1 MANIRRPASLRQG
14 YSSATTGLAAPLAL
28 VAATALGVVAPAGA
42 QDTSEI
48 LLPTIDVETAEPA
61 TNVVPKKVKKRK
73 MVATTAPAPTPAA
86 APVAAPAAEPGKA
99 GLSPYADPVAGYRA
113 VTSANSL
120 LGQPLLET
128 ARTVTALTSEVLE
141 DKNSTSIRELA
152 RTTPGMTL
160 GTGEGGNAFGDV
172 LFIRGFKASNDT
184 FIDGVRD
191 AGVAVRETF
200 MAEQVEIT
208 KGPSGSIAGRGTTGG
223 ALNLV
228 TKKPQDSDFTET
240 ETSLGSN
247 DLARQTVDWNKVWN
261 DRFKTRVGAM
271 SQVAGVAGRD
281 VASDDRRGLSVA
293 AEYKATERLTLSFDA
308 YHLEMNQMPDWGV
321 PWDATNGVPFTEAA
335 SSRPTLDRNTYYGVA
350 DRDFQKGQQDIATFG
365 LAYDLGNGAKLT
377 NRTRLGRTVNDY
389 VLTAPERPVITAV
402 DPLDWTLTAS
412 PKGRYQVNSILANQT
427 ELTFAPKIGGRAHN
441 IAIGLEVSQEDVQ
454 QRGYTGQD
462 AESGGGSA
470 TNVLTGCSVTI
481 FNPDTSGCWDSA
493 DVLVRSAVPTTT
505 KVETQSL
512 YAADTVELSE
522 QLILNMGIR
531 LDHYDISRSGLD
543 RNNVA
548 FVYGRNDTMV
558 NGNLGLTWKPRD
570 NGTVYLAYATSSNPM
585 GQELDGG
592 GGDYAG
598 LDANSQLLEPEQNTS
613 LELGTKW
620 QLGNLMVTG
629 AAFQTTKGQARE
641 TIGTGPS
648 ATTSDTG
655 KYKVTGIELGVA
667 GNVTDKLSL
676 WGGATVI
683 NSEILESA
691 DAANLGMEFANIAHE
706 QFNLLAKY
714 RVTDKLSVGGQAT
727 WRGKIQGG
735 TFAASNGNELPSYWR
750 LDAMADYEIR
760 ENASLSFRVDNLTDE
775 LYYDA
780 FYRSATPYV
789 YVAPGRSVSLSLKM
803 KF

>member
-1 MANIRRPASLRQG
+1 MMADIQRPASLRQG
-14 YSSATTGLAAPLAL
+14 YSSTAMGLASPLVL
-28 VAATALGVVAPAGA
+28 VAAAALGVATPLSA
-42 QDTSEI
+42 QETGEI
-48 LLPTIDVETAEPA
+48 LLPTIDVETAAPE
-61 TNVVPKKVKKRK
+61 TNVVPKKLKKRK
-73 MVATTAPAPTPAA
+73 VAAKAAPAPTT
-86 APVAAPAAEPGKA
+86 APVPVATPVAEAGKA
-99 GLSPYADPVAGYRA
+99 GLSPYADPQAGYRA

-128 ARTVTALTSEVLE
+128 ARTVTAVTRDVLE

-160 GTGEGGNAFGDV
+160 GIGEGGNAFGDV

-240 ETSLGSN
+240 DSSLGSN
-247 DLARQTVDWNKVWN
+247 GLVRQTVDWNKVWN
-261 DRFKTRVGAM
+261 ERFKTRVGAM
-271 SQVAGVAGRD
+271 SQVAEVAGRD
-281 VASDDRRGLSVA
+281 GASDDRRGLSLA

-308 YHLEMNQMPDWGV
+308 YHLEMDQMPDWGV

-335 SSRPTLDRNTYYGVA
+335 SNRPTLDRNTYYGVT

-427 ELTFAPKIGGRAHN
+427 ELTFAPEIGGRTHN
-441 IAIGLEVSQEDVQ
+441 IAIGLDVSQEEVE
-454 QRGYTGQD
+454 QRGYIGQD
-462 AESGGGSA
+462 SENGGGSA

-481 FNPDTSGCWDSA
+481 FNPDTSSCWDSA
-493 DVLVRSAVPTTT
+493 DLLLRSATPTITT
-505 KVETQSL
+505 VETQSL
-512 YAADTVELSE
+512 YASDTVDLSE
-522 QLILNMGIR
+522 TLILNMGLR
-531 LDHYDISRSGLD
+531 LDHYDISRSGVD
-543 RNNVA
+543 RNDLA

-570 NGTVYLAYATSSNPM
+570 NATVYLAYATSSNPM

-620 QLGNLMVTG
+620 QLGNLLVTG
-629 AAFQTTKGQARE
+629 AMFQTTKDQARE
-641 TIGTGPS
+641 TVGTGPS

-655 KYKVTGIELGVA
+655 KYQVTGIELGVA

-676 WGGATVI
+676 WGGATVME
-683 NSEILESA
+683 SEILESA
-691 DAANLGMEFANIAHE
+691 DAANLGLEFANIAHE

-714 RVTDKLSVGGQAT
+714 QVTDKLSIGGQAT

-735 TFAASNGNELPSYWR
+735 SFGATNGNELPSYWR
-750 LDAMADYEIR
+750 FDAMADYEIQ
-760 ENASLSFRVDNLTDE
+760 ENASLSLRVDNLTDE

-780 FYRSATPYV
+780 FYRSGTPYV
-789 YVAPGRSVSLSLKM
+789 LIATEI
-803 KF
+803 